1 MTDYSNNYRWEIP
14 KKFKIDWYNDFLKL
28 INQIDAQLKQEE
40 QQRIQQDNFLFD
52 LISQAQPVTQY
63 RIFIPIRN
71 STSGKA
77 SVTST
82 SWVER
87 VNVSAYVQEYFG
99 LNLDD
104 ITQIDW
110 FITYRARVV
119 NSGDVGYIKARFRQ
133 TIPSGQYI
141 ETEIKTITST
151 SWNVFYEQYNDV
163 PIQIFTPNGLL
174 DCMLMLRVDTG
185 TIEAYMDRAFLIL
198 IMRG

>member
-77 SVTST
+77 SVTDT
-82 SWVER
+82 NWVER

-99 LNLDD
+99 LNPDD

-133 TIPSGQYI
+133 TVPSGQYI
-141 ETEIKTITST
+141 ETEVKTITST
-151 SWNVFYEQYNDV
+151 SWNVFYEQYNNV
-163 PIQIFTPNGLL
+163 PKTIFTPNGLL
-174 DCMLMLRVDTG
+174 DCMLMLKVDSG

-198 IMRG
+198 IMGG